1 MQKQQVKQEEYVEIM
16 VPLKY
21 LINYWRTLEMSIINC
36 VNNLDINWS
45 KKSVIVDTPVANQG
59 ETCLMIDTKLYVP
72 VLMLSTQ
79 DSEKLLEKLKSGFK
93 RTINWNKDQSKL
105 STEIPKQYLYY
116 IVDPSFERVNKLFW
130 R

>member
-1 MQKQQVKQEEYVEIM
+1 M
-16 VPLKY
+16 
-21 LINYWRTLEMSIINC
+21 
-36 VNNLDINWS
+36 
-45 KKSVIVDTPVANQG
+45 DTPVANQG

-79 DSEKLLEKLKSGFK
+79 HSEKLLEKLKSGFK

-116 IVDPSFERVNKLFW
+116 IVDPSFERVNKLF
-130 R
+130 

>member
-1 MQKQQVKQEEYVEIM
+1 MQKQQVKQEEYVEMM

-36 VNNLDINWS
+36 LNNLDLNGS
-45 KKSVIVDTPVANQG
+45 KKSIIVDTPVANQG

-72 VLMLSTQ
+72 VLMLPTQ
-79 DSEKLLEKLKSGFK
+79 DSEKLLEKLKFGFK

-105 STEIPKQYLYY
+105 SIEIPKQHLYY
-116 IVDPSFERVNKLFW
+116 IVDPSFERVNKLF
-130 R
+130 

>member
-1 MQKQQVKQEEYVEIM
+1 
-16 VPLKY
+16 
-21 LINYWRTLEMSIINC
+21 MSIINC

>member
-1 MQKQQVKQEEYVEIM
+1 M
-16 VPLKY
+16 
-21 LINYWRTLEMSIINC
+21 
-36 VNNLDINWS
+36 
-45 KKSVIVDTPVANQG
+45 DTPVANQG
-59 ETCLMIDTKLYVP
+59 EACLMIDTKLYVP

-116 IVDPSFERVNKLFW
+116 IVDPSFERVNKLF
-130 R
+130 